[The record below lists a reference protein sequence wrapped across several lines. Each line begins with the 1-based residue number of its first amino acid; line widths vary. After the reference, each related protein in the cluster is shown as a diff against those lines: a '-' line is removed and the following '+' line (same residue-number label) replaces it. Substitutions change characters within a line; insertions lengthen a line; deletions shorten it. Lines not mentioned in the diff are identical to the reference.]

1 MARGKATL
9 PATKPAAKKAVKA
22 PERTEQV
29 HPDAALVDPNR
40 DWSKD
45 PDGKPTES

>member
-1 MARGKATL
+1 MARK
-9 PATKPAAKKAVKA
+9 KPAPKPAEKKAAKA

-29 HPDAALVDPNR
+29 HPDAALVDPYR

-45 PDGKPTES
+45 PDGKPIEG